1 MAKKTAAKKPVTKKP
16 RRRLKRTA
24 RRSLAAVLMITA
36 VVVAAIPV
44 PENAA
49 ATEDYGISTLAD
61 EEIDVHEEGGYLSG
75 FDSNQ
80 DPKKDT
86 PLFAPYKYDPANAK
100 DMDIT
105 TGLTGFELDKY
116 IKTDGSIWTDAEL
129 VTELN
134 KEKSDLRA
142 SLKVSNPEGNTY
154 SLGWEF
160 MYYDVANPRGG
171 MTAGAICKYNTEYYD
186 EPTLNLFPNTEYF
199 TATAYDVATYFNGN
213 LDQGTVTGSKGQP
226 LTGYLIKDSTGK
238 VTQIMDNDPAK
249 GEKIYTYKKYAN
261 NNNAELEKFL
271 KKYPSINTK
280 YIDVKAEY
288 DKYKADKEKWEQDQ
302 TNVGLYPVA
311 EPKDFIVEPKK
322 DLSQADQWKYFCAHN
337 LEIGSGEEY
346 TLVPAKDNRPGGAQG
361 DIYLAQ
367 GTAGNAGEE
376 GSKSNNDKF
385 GFLVLKTSKYQMCA
399 IADKAFYGTENVK
412 NITIPDQIGFIG
424 DDAFAGSK
432 LEGVSFANVTA
443 IGNRAFKGCVVLK
456 VAELELTVERVGNEC
471 FSGTKIEHLKFGSG
485 LKEIGYGAFAG
496 CNSLTA
502 VKFEDKGSDA
512 KIGGYAFYN
521 CSELTEVAMK
531 GANIVSIG
539 DGAFASDAGS
549 KPMGFTLADKLTGPN
564 SLGNYLFAGRSNL
577 KYVDF
582 PGNYANSSVSETKIP
597 PAMFHGCI
605 YLERVTFP
613 TEGNPTAC
621 GFVKYDSKILFADVI
636 NKDFYVEGPEKNSN
650 NQSALPRKS
659 TWDAVTAVS
668 TTVPYLYHQGE
679 GANKKDFWEISDGF
693 YLLSINGTE
702 GILSSCTLKQGADV
716 NAWPGVLDIPKKVGD
731 TPIKGISGTCFSDSE
746 LNSAALYVRIPDDS
760 IETIGDGAFKGGT
773 DGKTDWL
780 KLKAVYIGDSVKE
793 IGASAFEGCIALND
807 IFLNSPKVAH
817 GEFKLGD
824 NAFKTGSN
832 GLTIHGDIATDYKP
846 YTWAMGSTADS
857 WIRSDG
863 LRACYKSLAPSYLT
877 VIYDNNTQLAT
888 LMDYPKEKD
897 YSKIL
902 DEANKIDIMAGP
914 DGSFENPYDNYVA
927 MRKAQ
932 SYAAWSGEDN
942 NFRRDAF
949 KKAWKEA
956 TTDEERKAVY
966 ESDNYGPWV
975 NEDFVK
981 DSTTWGT
988 AAPGG
993 GGTPGSGE
1001 GAMNKVADF
1010 FFEPIVV
1017 HAVEKVYAYYDPNG
1031 PRKGKYEIGV
1041 TDPTDDELQM
1051 LDSVRN
1057 IVVPEGVDSIDVYSY
1072 VYGVKGDDGKR
1083 TGEKNNQVSR
1093 ERYFGSAKQG
1103 DSWTMYTSSAGQEE
1117 SDPTRVV
1124 PGLFSGDY
1132 NDELGEDGGEKFRR
1146 GNDLITSVT
1155 MSSVKYLP
1163 DYAFDSCENLLSVDL
1178 GAKCSDIGVAPFR
1191 GCYEMETVG
1200 DNEWYTTTNGIIYSK
1215 NTDGSLTIE
1224 ECLSARGRKVDKVGP
1239 PIVSVGTG
1247 DSGDSNLKSVS
1258 AIKPG
1263 AFEDCDDLTEI
1274 NFGSNNTAGLQVIP
1288 DDCFKNSDVL
1298 QTVVLPIT
1306 VNDIGPGAF
1315 VGAKNLRE
1323 LTIYGSEV
1331 KISGSAFNEDKVQ
1344 TTVNAPEDSA
1354 VVRYV
1359 KEYGSQYKLSMSDKP
1374 FGKQWKVTFYDA
1386 NYKVIEDL
1394 VDGLGSPINNP
1405 QYVTNG
1411 ESIPAIPADPVL
1423 ENWTFEN
1430 WIRMDGKA
1438 LREAITEDTIFYAK
1452 GHYDGGAPVDGK
1464 YTVEFI
1470 DGVDGSQVAG
1480 RGSDPTDGKY
1490 YVEAGK
1496 NFTDMKWPEPTHAPH
1511 AGFEEAGFIFT
1522 SRVSGA
1528 AEAWTTATNVNENM
1542 TVIVLYKAAASS
1554 DPTNPS
1560 GGSTNTSGGTTSSG
1574 TTSGGTTSSK
1584 SSSSK
1589 SSSSSSSGSST
1600 STTSTSNT
1608 SGAGMYTVFVENG
1621 YGSGSYAPG
1630 TMVIVTAA
1638 QPAAGMRFD
1647 KWTTESNGVTLV
1659 SVSLPATTF
1668 QMPANNVSVKAN
1680 FVADT
1685 TPRATTAP
1693 GTGGSSGN
1701 TGGGTTNDNGNT
1713 RVDIEKPGISNRDLA
1728 TANVNGSTDN
1738 FIVKISETDEAT
1750 RAVAAALTNK
1760 YGTLDNILY
1769 YAMDISL
1776 YDSTG
1781 TTKISDTT
1789 GLTVDITI
1797 PIPDSLVAYGGNN
1810 MAGAVINGDQL
1821 ESLNENFTTING
1833 VPCIRF
1839 RATHFSPYTIY
1850 VDTGNLVEGMLDTTP
1865 KTGDPIHPKWFLS
1878 LGLACLSMILFLK
1891 RDRKKPVKV
1900 KKA

>member
-1 MAKKTAAKKPVTKKP
+1 MAKKTAAKKP

-49 ATEDYGISTLAD
+49 ATDDYGISALAD
-61 EEIDVHEEGGYLSG
+61 DSLDVHEKDKYLEGY
-75 FDSNQ
+75 DSEGN
-80 DPKKDT
+80 KT
-86 PLFAPYKYDPANAK
+86 YDPYGYAPDKATDMPLGTDADFNAQ
-100 DMDIT
+100 M
-105 TGLTGFELDKY
+105 EKY
-116 IKTDGSIWTDAEL
+116 EGKSDAEL
-129 VTELN
+129 VAALKTDPKLF
-134 KEKSDLRA
+134 A
-142 SLKVSNPEGNTY
+142 SLKVSNPENGIY

-160 MYYDVANPRGG
+160 MYTEVANPRGG

-186 EPTLNLFPNTEYF
+186 EPVLSLFPNIEYF
-199 TATAYDVATYFNGN
+199 TATASDLATYYAGN
-213 LDQGTVTGSKGQP
+213 LAPGTKTGSQGQT
-226 LTGYLIKDSTGK
+226 LSGYVVSDGGT
-238 VTQIMDNDPAK
+238 VTQIMKNDPK
-249 GEKIYTYKKYAN
+249 NGEKVYTYTKYTN
-261 NNNAELEKFL
+261 NNNAELDEFL
-271 KKYPSINTK
+271 KRYPSINSK
-280 YIDVKAEY
+280 YIDVKAKY
-288 DKYKADKEKWEQDQ
+288 DKYKADKEAWERDP
-302 TNVGLYPVA
+302 NNIGFYPVD
-311 EPKDFIVEPKK
+311 EPDDFVVMPAT
-322 DLSQADQWKYFCAHN
+322 DLNEEDRWKYFCDHN
-337 LEIGSGEEY
+337 LEVSTNDEY
-346 TLVPAKDNRPGGAQG
+346 TLVPAKDNRPGGAQR
-361 DIYLAQ
+361 DIYLAK
-367 GTAGNAGEE
+367 GTVGNAGEE
-376 GSKSNNDKF
+376 GSKSNNDKL

-399 IADKAFYGTENVK
+399 IANKAFYGTENVK
-412 NITIPDQIGFIG
+412 NITIPQQIGYIG

-456 VAELELTVERVGNEC
+456 VAELDLTVERVGNEC
-471 FSGTKIEHLKFGSG
+471 FSGTKIEKVKFGSG
-485 LKEIGYGAFAG
+485 LKQVGYGAFAV
-496 CNSLTA
+496 CSSLQS
-502 VKFEDKGSDA
+502 VMFEDKGSNA
-512 KIGGYAFYN
+512 KIDDYAFYN
-521 CSELTEVAMK
+521 CSELTEVSMK
-531 GANIVSIG
+531 GANIMEIG
-539 DGAFASDAGS
+539 DGAFATDAGS
-549 KPMGFTLADKLTGPN
+549 KPMGFTLSDGLTGPG

-577 KYVDF
+577 EYVVF
-582 PGNYANSSVSETKIP
+582 PGNYGNSSVNQTKIP

-605 YLERVTFP
+605 NLKYVTFP
-613 TEGNPTAC
+613 TDGNPTAC
-621 GFVKYDSKILFADVI
+621 GFVEYDSEVLFADVI
-636 NKDFYVEGPEKNSN
+636 NKDFYVEGPELNSSN
-650 NQSALPRKS
+650 RPAMPRRS
-659 TWDAVTAVS
+659 TWDAITAVS
-668 TTVPYLYHQGE
+668 TTVPYLYHQGV
-679 GANKKDFWEISDGF
+679 GANRKDFWEISDGF

-702 GILSSCTLKQGADV
+702 GILSSCTLKPSADV
-716 NAWPGVLDIPKKVGD
+716 NKWNGVLDIPKKVGD
-731 TPIKGISGTCFSDSE
+731 TPVKGIGENCFTDSD
-746 LNSAALYVRIPDDS
+746 LNSAVVSIRIPDDS
-760 IETIGDGAFKGGT
+760 IETIAAGVFKGGT

-780 KLKAVYIGDSVKE
+780 NLKDVYIGNSVKE
-793 IGASAFEGCIALND
+793 IGASAFEGCTALND

-817 GEFKLGD
+817 KDFILGD

-846 YTWAMGSTADS
+846 YTWAMGSTQDS

-863 LRACYKSLAPSYLT
+863 LRACYKSLVPSYLT

-897 YSKIL
+897 ISRIL
-902 DEANKIDIMAGP
+902 DEAFKFDIMAGP
-914 DGSFENPYDNYVA
+914 DGSFEHPYDNYVE

-932 SYAAWSGEDN
+932 SYATWSGEEN

-949 KKAWKEA
+949 KKAWTEA
-956 TTDEERKAVY
+956 TTNEEREAVY
-966 ESDNYGPWV
+966 NSDNYGPWV
-975 NEDFVK
+975 NPTFVA
-981 DSTTWGT
+981 DSATWVT
-988 AAPGG
+988 AAPTPGG
-993 GGTPGSGE
+993 GGTTGGGD
-1001 GAMNKVADF
+1001 GAMNRVADF

-1017 HAVEKVYAYYDPNG
+1017 YAAEPVKAYYD
-1031 PRKGKYEIGV
+1031 KVKYEIGV
-1041 TDPTDDELQM
+1041 TDPTDEELRL
-1051 LDSVRN
+1051 LDNVRN
-1057 IVVPEGVDSIDVYSY
+1057 IEVPEGVDSIDVYSY
-1072 VYGVKGDDGKR
+1072 VYGVKDDAGNR
-1083 TGEKNNQVSR
+1083 TGADNNKVSR
-1093 ERYFGSAKQG
+1093 DRYFGSAKQG
-1103 DSWTMYTSSAGQEE
+1103 DSWLMYTSSADQEE

-1132 NDELGEDGGEKFRR
+1132 NDGLGEDGGEKFRR
-1146 GNDLITSVT
+1146 GNDQITSVVLN
-1155 MSSVKYLP
+1155 SVTYLP

-1178 GAKCSDIGVAPFR
+1178 GAKCSDIGIAPFR

-1239 PIVSVGTG
+1239 PIISVGSG

-1263 AFEDCDDLTEI
+1263 AFEDCDDITEI

-1288 DDCFKNSDVL
+1288 DDCFKNTDVL

-1331 KISGSAFNEDKVQ
+1331 KISGSAFDGDKVQ

-1359 KEYGSQYKLSMSDKP
+1359 KEYGTQYKLSMSDKP

-1386 NYKVIEDL
+1386 NYKIIEDL

-1411 ESIPAIPADPVL
+1411 DSISAIPVDPKMDGWV
-1423 ENWTFEN
+1423 FEN

-1438 LREAITEDTIFYAK
+1438 LRDPITEDTIFYAQ
-1452 GHYDGGAPVDGK
+1452 GHYEGGAPVDGK

-1480 RGSDPTDGKY
+1480 RGSNPTDGKY
-1490 YVEAGK
+1490 YVEVGK
-1496 NFTDMKWPEPTHAPH
+1496 NFTDMKWPEPTHPVH
-1511 AGFEEAGFIFT
+1511 AGFEASGFIFT
-1522 SRVSGA
+1522 SKVSGA

-1542 TVIVLYKAAASS
+1542 TVIALYKASGNGGG
-1554 DPTNPS
+1554 PTS
-1560 GGSTNTSGGTTSSG
+1560 GGSTNTSGNTTSSG
-1574 TTSGGTTSSK
+1574 TTSGGTTST
-1584 SSSSK
+1584 SSSST
-1589 SSSSSSSGSST
+1589 SSSSSSNKSSSSGSST
-1600 STTSTSNT
+1600 STTSTTNS
-1608 SGAGMYTVFVENG
+1608 SAAGMYTVFVENG

-1668 QMPANNVSVKAN
+1668 QMPANNVSIKAN

-1685 TPRATTAP
+1685 TPRATAAP
-1693 GTGGSSGN
+1693 GAGNSGGTGN
-1701 TGGGTTNDNGNT
+1701 GTTNDNGNT

-1769 YAMDISL
+1769 YAMDITL
-1776 YDSTG
+1776 WDSTG
-1781 TTKISDTT
+1781 TTQISDTT
-1789 GLTVDITI
+1789 GLSVDITI

-1810 MAGAVINGDQL
+1810 MAGAVVNGDQL

-1839 RATHFSPYTIY
+1839 RATHFSPYTVY

-1891 RDRKKPVKV
+1891 RDKRKPVKV

>member
-49 ATEDYGISTLAD
+49 ATDDYGISALAD
-61 EEIDVHEEGGYLSG
+61 DSLDVHESGKYLEGYDSAGNKTFEPYGYKPEDVDDLPLGVKDFDLSTYAG
-75 FDSNQ
+75 
-80 DPKKDT
+80 
-86 PLFAPYKYDPANAK
+86 
-100 DMDIT
+100 
-105 TGLTGFELDKY
+105 
-116 IKTDGSIWTDAEL
+116 KTDTEL
-129 VTELN
+129 VDELKKN
-134 KEKSDLRA
+134 NGLYA
-142 SLKVSNPEGNTY
+142 SLKVANPEGSTY
-154 SLGWEF
+154 TLEWEF
-160 MYYDVANPRGG
+160 MYYEVRNPRGG
-171 MTAGAICKYNTEYYD
+171 ATAGAICKYNTVYYD
-186 EPTLNLFPNTEYF
+186 EPVLSLFPNTEYF
-199 TATAYDVATYFNGN
+199 TTNASELADYYAGRLEANATKKGS
-213 LDQGTVTGSKGQP
+213 QGQTF
-226 LTGYLIKDSTGK
+226 TGYGIKDDTNTF
-238 VTQIMDNDPAK
+238 TQIMDNDPTK
-249 GEKIYTYKKYAN
+249 GEKIYSYTQYEN
-261 NNNAELEKFL
+261 NNNAVLEEFL
-271 KKYPSINTK
+271 KKYPSINTR

-288 DKYKADKEKWEQDQ
+288 DKYKADKAAWEADKNNTGNYEDDHPKPDDFVVMPATDLDQ
-302 TNVGLYPVA
+302 P
-311 EPKDFIVEPKK
+311 
-322 DLSQADQWKYFCAHN
+322 DQWKYFCAHN
-337 LEIGSGEEY
+337 LEVGTGDTY
-346 TLVPAKDNRPGGAQG
+346 TLVPAKDNRPGGKQG
-361 DIYLAQ
+361 DIYLAK

-376 GSKSNNDKF
+376 GSKSNNDRY
-385 GFLVLKTSKYQMCA
+385 GFLVLKTAKYQMCA

-412 NITIPDQIGFIG
+412 NITIPEQIGFIG

-456 VAELELTVERVGNEC
+456 VAELDLTVERVGNEC
-471 FSGTKIEHLKFGSG
+471 FSGTKIEKVKFGSG
-485 LKEIGYGAFAG
+485 LKRIGYGAFYG
-496 CNSLTA
+496 CNSLGS
-502 VKFEDKGSDA
+502 VVFEDKGSDVT
-512 KIGGYAFYN
+512 IDGYAFYN
-521 CSELTEVAMK
+521 CSELTAVSMK
-531 GANIVSIG
+531 GANIVKID
-539 DGAFASDAGS
+539 DGAFATDAGS
-549 KPMGFTLADKLTGPN
+549 RPMGFTLSDRLSGPD

-577 KYVDF
+577 EYVVF
-582 PGNYANSSVSETKIP
+582 PGNYANSTVTQTKIP
-597 PAMFHGCI
+597 PAIFHGCI
-605 YLERVTFP
+605 NLKYVTFP

-621 GFVKYDSKILFADVI
+621 GFVEYDSKILFADVI
-636 NKDFYVEGPEKNSN
+636 NKDFYVEGPELNSSN
-650 NQSALPRKS
+650 RPAYPRRD
-659 TWDAVTAVS
+659 TWDAITAVS

-679 GANKKDFWEISDGF
+679 GANRKDFWEISDGF

-702 GILSSCTLKQGADV
+702 GILTSCTLKPNADV
-716 NAWPGVLDIPKKVGD
+716 TKWNGVLDIPKKVGD
-731 TPIKGISGTCFSDSE
+731 TPVKGIGENCFTDSD
-746 LNSAALYVRIPDDS
+746 LNSAVVSIRIPDDS
-760 IETIGDGAFKGGT
+760 IETIAAGVFKGGT

-780 KLKAVYIGDSVKE
+780 KLKDVYIGNSVKE
-793 IGASAFEGCIALND
+793 IGASAFEGCTALND

-817 GEFKLGD
+817 SEFKLGD

-832 GLTIHGDIATDYKP
+832 GLTIHGDIATDYSP
-846 YTWAMGSTADS
+846 YTWAMGGTQASC
-857 WIRSDG
+857 IRSDG
-863 LRACYKSLAPSYLT
+863 LRACYKSLVPSYLT

-897 YSKIL
+897 ISKIL
-902 DEANKIDIMAGP
+902 DEAYKFDIMAGP
-914 DGSFENPYDNYVA
+914 DGSFETPYKDYVE

-932 SYAAWSGEDN
+932 SYATWRGEEN

-949 KKAWKEA
+949 KKAWIEA
-956 TTDEERKAVY
+956 TTDAEREAVY

-975 NEDFVK
+975 NDDFVS

-988 AAPGG
+988 AAPTPGG
-993 GGTPGSGE
+993 GGTSGGGDS
-1001 GAMNKVADF
+1001 GAINKIADF
-1010 FFEPIVV
+1010 FFEPIV
-1017 HAVEKVYAYYDPNG
+1017 AYAAEQVYAYYDPAG
-1031 PRKGKYEIGV
+1031 PRGGKYEIGV
-1041 TDPTDDELQM
+1041 TDPTDDELRL
-1051 LDSVRN
+1051 LDNVRN

-1072 VYGVKGDDGKR
+1072 VYGVKDSAGNR
-1083 TGEKNNQVSR
+1083 TGRENNQISR

-1103 DSWTMYTSSAGQEE
+1103 DSWDMYTSSTGQEE
-1117 SDPTRVV
+1117 SDPTKVV

-1132 NDELGEDGGEKFRR
+1132 NDGLGEDSGERFRR
-1146 GNDLITSVT
+1146 GNDQITSVVLN
-1155 MSSVKYLP
+1155 SVTYLP

-1438 LREAITEDTIFYAK
+1438 LREPITEDTIFYAK

-1496 NFTDMKWPEPTHAPH
+1496 TFTDMKWPEPTHPTH
-1511 AGFEEAGFIFT
+1511 AGFEASGFIFT
-1522 SRVSGA
+1522 SKVSGA

-1542 TVIVLYKAAASS
+1542 TVIALYKASGNNG
-1554 DPTNPS
+1554 PTS
-1560 GGSTNTSGGTTSSG
+1560 GGSTNTSGNTTSSG
-1574 TTSGGTTSSK
+1574 TTSGGTTST
-1584 SSSSK
+1584 SSSSTSSSSSSNK

-1600 STTSTSNT
+1600 STTSTTNS
-1608 SGAGMYTVFVENG
+1608 SAAGMYTVFVENG

-1668 QMPANNVSVKAN
+1668 QMPANNVSIKAN

-1685 TPRATTAP
+1685 TPRATAAP
-1693 GTGGSSGN
+1693 GTGNSSG
-1701 TGGGTTNDNGNT
+1701 TGNGTTNDNGNT

-1769 YAMDISL
+1769 YAMDITL
-1776 YDSTG
+1776 WDSTG
-1781 TTKISDTT
+1781 TTQISDTT
-1789 GLTVDITI
+1789 GLSVDITI

-1810 MAGAVINGDQL
+1810 MAGAVVNGDQL

-1891 RDRKKPVKV
+1891 RDKRKPVKV